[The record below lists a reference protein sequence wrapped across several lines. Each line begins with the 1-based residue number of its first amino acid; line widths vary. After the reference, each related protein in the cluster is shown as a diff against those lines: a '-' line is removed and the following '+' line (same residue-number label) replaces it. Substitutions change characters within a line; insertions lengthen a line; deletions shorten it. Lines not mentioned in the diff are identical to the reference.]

1 MSRSLMS
8 SANLPKPRS
17 RRSSSLRGTDL
28 PTHLLPF
35 PLTACSRSLGRELP
49 EAHHSVFEPASCPT
63 APAIH
68 RRPMSDVQTLVPLP
82 ATRPACLLHSPSNQI
97 LPPYKR
103 CRLPRCPAPCTAPAS
118 DVGLL
123 PGAASR
129 PPLL

>member
-35 PLTACSRSLGRELP
+35 PLTACSRSLDAELP
-49 EAHHSVFEPASCPT
+49 GAHQSVFEPASYPT

-68 RRPMSDVQTLVPLP
+68 RRPISDVQTLVLLP
-82 ATRPACLLHSPSNQI
+82 ATQPACLLHSPSDQT
-97 LPPYKR
+97 LPP
-103 CRLPRCPAPCTAPAS
+103 C
-118 DVGLL
+118 
-123 PGAASR
+123 
-129 PPLL
+129 